1 MRARKQSEAHA
12 RGMRATRS
20 SLRTASLFATILLGA
35 LAAPSAHAQTCVLC
49 YTSVAGGGPSV
60 IRAFQWG
67 ILTLLVPALLLFGG
81 VFFVIYRRARA
92 ATEEQSAQPSARP
105 VARPVLRPVVNKA
118 ASPLPIH
125 SGFPS
130 TAS

>member
-1 MRARKQSEAHA
+1 MRAKKQSQASA
-12 RGMRATRS
+12 GGMKMNRRRRAV
-20 SLRTASLFATILLGA
+20 SLFATVVLGV
-35 LAAPSAHAQTCVLC
+35 LAAPAAHAQTCVLC
-49 YTSVAGGGPSV
+49 YTSVAAGGASV

-92 ATEEQSAQPSARP
+92 ATDEQNAQPAARP
-105 VARPVLRPVVNKA
+105 VARPVLRPVVNKV

-125 SGFPS
+125 GGFPT